1 MKLLVLVFAVTLY
14 AQDDNTTTPS
24 GRDQARSM
32 VMTKFGIVSTSQTL
46 ASQAGAK
53 VLEQGGNAIDAAIAA
68 NATLGVVEP
77 AMNGMGGDLFAIIYE
92 AKTGK
97 LYGLNSSGWTPA
109 ALNLDVLKTRGITE
123 ASKLGVH
130 RVTVPGAVAGWQALH
145 DKFGTLGLEKVLLSA
160 IYYAENGYPVTELIR
175 EEWTGATKRLASQP
189 GFKETYMPNGR
200 APETGEIFKNP
211 VLAESLKLVVAKG
224 RDGFYKGATAQKLLT
239 FLKEQGNV
247 MAAADLAEFQPE
259 WVDPIS
265 TTYHGWKVYEIPPNT
280 QGIAALEMLNIME
293 KFPLTEYG
301 HNGTKALH
309 VMIEAKKLAY
319 SDMLKYVGDPR
330 SSKVPADWLKSKAL
344 GEDRAKIIDTS
355 HANCDPIPA
364 ELTDRTLQGN
374 DTIYMS
380 AIDKDGN
387 IVSLIQSNYSG
398 FGTGMVAP
406 GTGFALHNRGG
417 LFTLKPNEPNTIGP
431 RKRPL
436 HTIIPAFMEK
446 DQTRIGFGI
455 MGGWNQAQ
463 AHAQF
468 VANIVDYGMNIQGA
482 LEAARFT
489 KGTFSGCDVQIESRV
504 PAKVRDELTAM
515 GHKITLR
522 GAYSGSMGRGQAV
535 ERVATGVNF
544 GGSDPRADGEAIPEG
559 PPVFGVRK

>member
-1 MKLLVLVFAVTLY
+1 MRALLLILALTAY
-14 AQDDNTTTPS
+14 AQEEAPG

-32 VMTKFGIVSTSQTL
+32 VITKFGIVATSQTL

-109 ALNLDVLKTRGITE
+109 ALTLDGLKQRGITE
-123 ASKLGVH
+123 ANKLGVH

-145 DKFGTLGLEKVLLSA
+145 DKFGTMGFDKLLAPA
-160 IYYAENGYPVTELIR
+160 IYYAENGYPLTETIR
-175 EEWTGATKRLASQP
+175 DEAAAAAKRLAVQP
-189 GFKETYMPNGR
+189 GFKETYMPGGKF
-200 APETGEIFKNP
+200 PEVGEIFRNP
-211 VLAESLKLVVAKG
+211 ALAESLKLVAAKG
-224 RDGFYKGATAQKLLT
+224 RDGFYKGATAQKVLA
-239 FLKEQGNV
+239 FLKEQGNF
-247 MAAADLAEFQPE
+247 MTATDMTEFQPE

-265 TTYHGWKVYEIPPNT
+265 TTYRGWTIYEIPPNT

-293 KFPLTEYG
+293 KFPMAEYG
-301 HNGTKALH
+301 HNSGKALH
-309 VMIEAKKLAY
+309 VMIEAKKMAY

-330 SSKVPADWLKSKAL
+330 SSKVPTDWLKSKGL
-344 GEDRAKIIDTS
+344 GEDRAKMLDAA
-355 HANCDPIPA
+355 HANCDPVPA
-364 ELTDRTLQGN
+364 ELTERTAQGN

-387 IVSLIQSNYSG
+387 IVSLIQSNYSS

-431 RKRPL
+431 RKRPI

-446 DQTRIGFGI
+446 GQTRIGFGI

-468 VANIVDYGMNIQGA
+468 VANVVDYGMNIQMA

-489 KGTFSGCDVQIESRV
+489 KGTFSGCDVMIESRV
-504 PAKVRDELTAM
+504 PAGVRSELTAM
-515 GHKITLR
+515 GHKIALR

-535 ERVATGVNF
+535 ERNSAGVNF
-544 GGSDPRADGEAIPEG
+544 AGSDPRADGEAIPEG
-559 PPVFGVRK
+559 PPVFGVKR